1 MIWVYDLYNKLP
13 LVDACSIW
21 LKPQPIDIVVN
32 NNRKHLF
39 KPSSGTICDGQIE
52 RHCLVAKLGGLTTI
66 HIREILRKELFARG
80 YCYTM
85 FFLDLSTDVMQN
97 RMVAQLDCTVDDRLN
112 AVASFIWCVARSV
125 RSKQVD
131 FTTLLVV

>member
-1 MIWVYDLYNKLP
+1 
-13 LVDACSIW
+13 
-21 LKPQPIDIVVN
+21 
-32 NNRKHLF
+32 
-39 KPSSGTICDGQIE
+39 
-52 RHCLVAKLGGLTTI
+52 
-66 HIREILRKELFARG
+66 
-80 YCYTM
+80 M

-97 RMVAQLDCTVDDRLN
+97 RMVAPLDCTVDDRLN